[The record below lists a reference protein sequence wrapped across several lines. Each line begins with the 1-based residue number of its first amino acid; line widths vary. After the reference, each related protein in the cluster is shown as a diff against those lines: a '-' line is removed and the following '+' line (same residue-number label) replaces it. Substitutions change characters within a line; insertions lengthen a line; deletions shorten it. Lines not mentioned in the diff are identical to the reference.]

1 MLEAPAIAPLV
12 HIQEKGKY
20 VLTQKV
26 VQKASST
33 HLQSK
38 SQEAVWKD
46 HKLEDSLGTMFT
58 AVLLTAAKP

>member
-1 MLEAPAIAPLV
+1 MLEAPAIPPLV
-12 HIQEKGKY
+12 HIQEKGKH

-26 VQKASST
+26 VQESST

-46 HKLEDSLGTMFT
+46 QKLKDSLGTMFT
-58 AVLLTAAKP
+58 AVLLTTAKP

>member
-1 MLEAPAIAPLV
+1 MLEAPAIPPLV
-12 HIQEKGKY
+12 HIQEKGKH

-26 VQKASST
+26 VQESST

-46 HKLEDSLGTMFT
+46 HKFKDSLGTMFT
-58 AVLLTAAKP
+58 VLLTTAKP